1 MSGQDVAIIVGAG
14 SGLSAS
20 LARRFARAGMK
31 VALAARDT
39 EKLAGIQSETGAHLY
54 ACDTVEPDQVNTLF
68 DTVVRD
74 LGTPTV
80 VVSNASSRVRGAITE
95 IDPDEVKRALLITTY
110 GGFLVGQAAAKL
122 MVPGGGGTI
131 MFTGA
136 SAGVKGFPMS
146 ATFAMGK
153 FGLRGLAQSM
163 ARELHPKN
171 VHVVHVVVDGGIRN
185 TSRGRVEGPDDGPD
199 KWLDPEAIAET
210 YYHLHTQHRSSWS
223 WEIEVR
229 PWVEKF

>member
-20 LARRFARAGMK
+20 LARRFSRAGMK
-31 VALAARDT
+31 IALAARDT
-39 EKLAGIQSETGAHLY
+39 DKLASIHDETGASLY
-54 ACDTVEPDQVNTLF
+54 ACDTVEIDQVNDLF
-68 DTVVRD
+68 GSVLCD

-80 VVSNASSRVRGAITE
+80 VVSNASSRVRGIITE
-95 IDPDEVKRALLITTY
+95 IDPDEVKKAMLITTY

-122 MVPGGGGTI
+122 MVPAGRGTI

-163 ARELHPKN
+163 ARELHPQN

-185 TSRGRVEGPDDGPD
+185 TSRGRVEGPDDDPD
-199 KWLDPEAIAET
+199 KWLDPDAIAET

-229 PWVEKF
+229 PWIEKF

>member
-20 LARRFARAGMK
+20 LARRFCRAGMK

-68 DTVVRD
+68 DTVVHD

-122 MVPGGGGTI
+122 MVPGGSGTI

-185 TSRGRVEGPDDGPD
+185 TSRGRVEGPDDEPD

>member
-20 LARRFARAGMK
+20 LARRFSRAGMK

-54 ACDTVEPDQVNTLF
+54 ACDTVEHDQVNTLCS
-68 DTVVRD
+68 VVRD

-110 GGFLVGQAAAKL
+110 GGFSGSGRRQTHGA
-122 MVPGGGGTI
+122 GGRRNNYVHGGFCRCKRFSDVCHI
-131 MFTGA
+131 C
-136 SAGVKGFPMS
+136 
-146 ATFAMGK
+146 
-153 FGLRGLAQSM
+153 
-163 ARELHPKN
+163 
-171 VHVVHVVVDGGIRN
+171 DG
-185 TSRGRVEGPDDGPD
+185 
-199 KWLDPEAIAET
+199 
-210 YYHLHTQHRSSWS
+210 
-223 WEIEVR
+223 
-229 PWVEKF
+229 

>member
-1 MSGQDVAIIVGAG
+1 MSEKDVALIVGAG

-20 LARRFARAGMK
+20 LARRFSRAGMK
-31 VALAARDT
+31 IALAARDT
-39 EKLAGIQSETGAHLY
+39 DKLASIHDETGASLY
-54 ACDTVEPDQVNTLF
+54 ACDTVEIDQVNDLF
-68 DTVVRD
+68 GSVLCD

-80 VVSNASSRVRGAITE
+80 VVSNASSRVRGIITE
-95 IDPDEVKRALLITTY
+95 IDPDEVKKAILITTY
-110 GGFLVGQAAAKL
+110 GGFLVGQAAARL
-122 MVPGGGGTI
+122 MVPAGRGTI

-163 ARELHPKN
+163 ARELHPQN

-185 TSRGRVEGPDDGPD
+185 TSRGRVEGPDDDPD
-199 KWLDPEAIAET
+199 KWLDPDAIAET

-229 PWVEKF
+229 PWIEKF